1 MKRITNPGKRT
12 MHPAMRV
19 LVMAWVAGLAQTSG
33 AAAMWGVF
41 LAAGLVASR
50 RAAAAALPPATAPHS
65 PVDPAHTPAA
75 PPARRRTDATQ
86 LAAPPRLPAAPALK
100 AHRDTSTGT
109 TTREHLDA
117 VCDAWMQDLHSRGLS
132 LCVLHVGLSGFE
144 AVTERYGQHAGD
156 HVLVQAAK
164 RLRHLARKEDILMR
178 ASGAG
183 FVLLLS
189 CPAQDT
195 RGFARALATR
205 VITELQRPL
214 AYRTVS
220 NLHIGCSVGSAAWPL
235 NGSTLDE
242 VMRHAEEAFTLARP
256 GSHGQTWH
264 YAGQSAGQGAGQD
277 AAEAA

>member
-1 MKRITNPGKRT
+1 

-33 AAAMWGVF
+33 VAAMWGVF

-50 RAAAAALPPATAPHS
+50 RAAAAAAPTTAPNAVE
-65 PVDPAHTPAA
+65 PEPAPAA
-75 PPARRRTDATQ
+75 LPARRRTDAARET
-86 LAAPPRLPAAPALK
+86 APPCLPAPPSLK
-100 AHRDTSTGT
+100 SHHDTLTGT
-109 TTREHLDA
+109 TTREYLDA
-117 VCDAWMQDLHSRGLS
+117 VCDAWMQELHTRGLS
-132 LCVLHVGLSGFE
+132 LCVLHVGLSGLK

-164 RLRHLARKEDILMR
+164 RLRHLARQEDILMR
-178 ASGAG
+178 ASDAG

-189 CPAQDT
+189 CPPQDT
-195 RGFARALATR
+195 RGFARNLATR

-256 GSHGQTWH
+256 GAHGQTWH
-264 YAGQSAGQGAGQD
+264 YAGQGSAGQGPAI
-277 AAEAA
+277 AA